1 MLGGGARLTE
11 HNNMAVMHVIHI
23 VAWHDVTQYAVE
35 GRNYEAMHQLAC
47 WWGCKIYA
55 HKSMV
60 YEYECNSNMC
70 MIDHRGFE
78 GGWF

>member
-47 WWGCKIYA
+47 WLLVGVHA
-55 HKSMV
+55 
-60 YEYECNSNMC
+60 
-70 MIDHRGFE
+70 
-78 GGWF
+78 